1 MQRDTGLAQA
11 VAAVLEALFH
21 RDTDADELA
30 PASLTM
36 SHRPRM
42 ASPRAMKSSMMRTL
56 SEALSHSLE
65 TSSVTFF
72 L

>member
-1 MQRDTGLAQA
+1 M
-11 VAAVLEALFH
+11 LEALFH
-21 RDTDADELA
+21 RDTDADELGPGLPHDVA
-30 PASLTM
+30 QTAHGLTAR
-36 SHRPRM
+36 HEVIDDED
-42 ASPRAMKSSMMRTL
+42 L